1 MWVEFLNALSML
13 AIYPVASYYASDDPV
28 RVKFSH
34 LNVDFTIK
42 TREATFYGFLVQ
54 AAVVTLCWLPAVFSF
69 AVDGRCEPLAGYG
82 NALGLVVAVI
92 IICKF
97 LPQLHAS
104 LNAQGSHSLSY
115 VTYGVDAAAGAVALA
130 QKVFVT
136 HERLSSW
143 LPPVF
148 LHALEIAVLVINYV
162 NDRKHGGRGFGGEF
176 GGGNV
181 IGEHGAVGIQ
191 ENPGRTGSNRYERV
205 ADTDADDV
213 YAREGSESTYDH
225 RDPWESARSGTGES
239 LERGYGARGSGDGG
253 SSNARGSRRDETSFL

>member
-148 LHALEIAVLVINYV
+148 LHALEIGRIQRIDSGLDLCERAESFVLVQAADLS
-162 NDRKHGGRGFGGEF
+162 DRTLS
-176 GGGNV
+176 
-181 IGEHGAVGIQ
+181 IA
-191 ENPGRTGSNRYERV
+191 PGSRKRV
-205 ADTDADDV
+205 ALALDLSRLA
-213 YAREGSESTYDH
+213 H
-225 RDPWESARSGTGES
+225 S
-239 LERGYGARGSGDGG
+239 L
-253 SSNARGSRRDETSFL
+253 